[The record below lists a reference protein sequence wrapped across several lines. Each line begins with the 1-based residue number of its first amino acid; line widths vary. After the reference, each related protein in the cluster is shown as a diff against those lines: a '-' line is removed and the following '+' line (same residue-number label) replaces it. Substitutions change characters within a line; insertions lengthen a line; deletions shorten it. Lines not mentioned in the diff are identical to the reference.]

1 MHADDMNDFEWF
13 DLWCE
18 QHSHLMEEKD
28 YPGLVQCCRQRL
40 DRDPDDLHAME
51 ALAEAYVL
59 NNQHQ
64 EAIDMLAPHY
74 KRTPGHPLFA
84 HAILDALLAMG
95 KKVEDFPWT
104 TRPEV
109 LALNGGILDECYAHL
124 KPKRSPR
131 SLFDLRYLFMG
142 RAYLLFSE
150 EDLLQ
155 ALLSDGRFI
164 VSNQECLPEVSVVR
178 QRRKSQ
184 NKPITAQ
191 PQP

>member
-1 MHADDMNDFEWF
+1 MRDDDMNDFEWF
-13 DLWCE
+13 DLWGE
-18 QHSHLMEEKD
+18 QYSHLMEEKD
-28 YPGLVQCCRQRL
+28 YPGLVQCCRERL
-40 DRDPDDLHAME
+40 DRDPADLHAVE
-51 ALAEAYVL
+51 ALAEAYIL

-64 EAIDMLAPHY
+64 VAIDMLAPYY
-74 KRTPGHPLFA
+74 KRDPEHPLFA
-84 HAILDALLAMG
+84 HAILDALFAMG
-95 KKVEDFPWT
+95 KKVEDFSWT
-104 TRPEV
+104 TPPEV

-155 ALLSDGRFI
+155 ALLSDGRFL
-164 VSNQECLPEVSVVR
+164 VSNQEGLPEVSVVR

-184 NKPITAQ
+184 NKPIAAQ